1 MASPTDACLPVE
13 RLRCK
18 AKKGAILR
26 LDISLDS
33 AQCGLVPQA
42 AIVRVLES
50 GMLGAK
56 ARVRVVAADDA
67 ATTGWASRS
76 VFEAAPLATHATLA
90 AGVAMPLLGFGT
102 WKLPGTAKTTAVVRA
117 ALRAGYR
124 HVDTATIY
132 GNERA
137 VGAAI
142 RGAIA
147 DGEVA
152 RHEIFVT
159 TKLWGADHGAARVEA
174 ALRRSLALLGLE
186 RVDLYL
192 IHCPFTGSPIP
203 SIRER

>member
-1 MASPTDACLPVE
+1 MASPAAERAADTAADPVE

-26 LDISLDS
+26 NKIDLTSD
-33 AQCGLVPQA
+33 QCGLVPQT
-42 AIVRVLES
+42 AIVTVLES
-50 GMLGAK
+50 GMLGEK
-56 ARVRVVAADDA
+56 ARVRVVADDDA

-90 AGVAMPLLGFGT
+90 NGRAMPLIGFGT

-137 VGAAI
+137 VGDAI

-147 DGEVA
+147 DGEVSRDDA
-152 RHEIFVT
+152 
-159 TKLWGADHGAARVEA
+159 AARADNEGRNRRRDRSPR
-174 ALRRSLALLGLE
+174 RRS
-186 RVDLYL
+186 
-192 IHCPFTGSPIP
+192 S
-203 SIRER
+203 